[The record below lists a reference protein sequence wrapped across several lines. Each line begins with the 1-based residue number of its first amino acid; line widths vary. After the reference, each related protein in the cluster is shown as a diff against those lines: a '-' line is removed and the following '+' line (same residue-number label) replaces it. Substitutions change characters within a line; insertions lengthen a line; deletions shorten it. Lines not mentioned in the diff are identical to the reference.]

1 MGVSHQWG
9 AEVAAS
15 GRCSVDG
22 GCLFAGRGC
31 WQTVAEFVWSEE
43 WEKKSLAVIC
53 GWDDAV
59 YCDSLARRCMKG
71 EVARVSTQAGMVAGK
86 G

>member
-9 AEVAAS
+9 AEVASS

-43 WEKKSLAVIC
+43 WEKRALLLSVGGTMQCIVTAWP
-53 GWDDAV
+53 GDA
-59 YCDSLARRCMKG
+59 
-71 EVARVSTQAGMVAGK
+71 
-86 G
+86 